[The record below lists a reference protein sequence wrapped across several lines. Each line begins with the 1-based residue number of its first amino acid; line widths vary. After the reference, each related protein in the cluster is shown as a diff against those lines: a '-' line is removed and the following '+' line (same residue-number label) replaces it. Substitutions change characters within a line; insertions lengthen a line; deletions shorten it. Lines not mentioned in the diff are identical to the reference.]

1 MDSQNKS
8 KKQSNFHGVT
18 IIEETELS
26 IFDAHKYFSE
36 TEMNSPKQEKSPR
49 QHRQEQKLHGGDHLI
64 SGARSMDI
72 ISASVEYGYG
82 SRDFRT
88 RSFRGTPTASS
99 EASWNS
105 RTGLLRNPPA
115 SSAGV
120 ASTANSPSDDHC
132 SSRKSSASA
141 AAAAAKRWKFL
152 GRKCCCTGGKSVQ
165 VVNTTVITSESEQKG
180 PAGIFVNGGDEKTPR
195 QMIQNGISR
204 RRSSSS
210 FTRDIIE
217 IHQNK
222 ARVSSSGRPFL
233 DGGGVVGFTFP
244 ILKNSSG
251 DQANKSIV
259 NSPSTAKNPVGGG
272 CFNQGST
279 VARDDDVGSDA
290 SSDLFEIESFST
302 TQTTSYHMY
311 RRRDSADEEPTSNA
325 SRIIASSNRIV
336 QYGGR
341 NLDERRSPP
350 SVAATECYPPSEVS
364 VDWSVTTAEGFDRA
378 RIADVSASALG
389 KRVEEEGGGDGGK
402 SKGSNNG
409 LMAMGCRQ
417 EKAVSVGPPAVKCL
431 AAEGPPMFPLR
442 GVNRPP
448 RANKPPLARP
458 HSARLSL
465 AFAA

>member
-1 MDSQNKS
+1 M
-8 KKQSNFHGVT
+8 H
-18 IIEETELS
+18 
-26 IFDAHKYFSE
+26 
-36 TEMNSPKQEKSPR
+36 
-49 QHRQEQKLHGGDHLI
+49 GDHLI
-64 SGARSMDI
+64 SAGARSMDVV
-72 ISASVEYGYG
+72 SASVEYGYG

-120 ASTANSPSDDHC
+120 ASTGNSPSDDHY
-132 SSRKSSASA
+132 SSRKNSASA

-165 VVNTTVITSESEQKG
+165 VVKTTVVTSESEQKG
-180 PAGIFVNGGDEKTPR
+180 PAGIFVNGVMRKTPR
-195 QMIQNGISR
+195 QVIQNGISR
-204 RRSSSS
+204 RRSSS

-244 ILKNSSG
+244 ILKNSS
-251 DQANKSIV
+251 DVQATKSIV
-259 NSPSTAKNPVGGG
+259 NSPSSAKNPVGG
-272 CFNQGST
+272 CSFNQGSA

-341 NLDERRSPP
+341 NL
-350 SVAATECYPPSEVS
+350 AATECYPPSEV
-364 VDWSVTTAEGFDRA
+364 SVTTAEGFDRA
-378 RIADVSASALG
+378 RIADSTSALG
-389 KRVEEEGGGDGGK
+389 KRVEEEGGGDG
-402 SKGSNNG
+402 KGNNNG

-417 EKAVSVGPPAVKCL
+417 EKA
-431 AAEGPPMFPLR
+431 
-442 GVNRPP
+442 
-448 RANKPPLARP
+448 
-458 HSARLSL
+458 
-465 AFAA
+465 

>member
-1 MDSQNKS
+1 M
-8 KKQSNFHGVT
+8 H
-18 IIEETELS
+18 
-26 IFDAHKYFSE
+26 
-36 TEMNSPKQEKSPR
+36 
-49 QHRQEQKLHGGDHLI
+49 GDHLI
-64 SGARSMDI
+64 SAGARSMDVV
-72 ISASVEYGYG
+72 SASVEYGYG

-120 ASTANSPSDDHC
+120 ASTGNSPSDDHY
-132 SSRKSSASA
+132 SSRKNSASA

-165 VVNTTVITSESEQKG
+165 VVKTTVVTSESEQKG

-195 QMIQNGISR
+195 QVIQNGISR
-204 RRSSSS
+204 RRSSS

-244 ILKNSSG
+244 ILKNSS
-251 DQANKSIV
+251 DVQATKSIV
-259 NSPSTAKNPVGGG
+259 NSPSSAKNPVGG
-272 CFNQGST
+272 CSFNQGSA

-341 NLDERRSPP
+341 NL
-350 SVAATECYPPSEVS
+350 AATECYPPSEV
-364 VDWSVTTAEGFDRA
+364 SVTTAEGFDRA
-378 RIADVSASALG
+378 RIADSTSALG
-389 KRVEEEGGGDGGK
+389 KRVEEEGGGDG
-402 SKGSNNG
+402 KGNNNG

-417 EKAVSVGPPAVKCL
+417 EKAVSVGPPALKYL

-448 RANKPPLARP
+448 RANKPPLASS

>member
-36 TEMNSPKQEKSPR
+36 TEMNSPKQEKNPR
-49 QHRQEQKLHGGDHLI
+49 QHQRQEQLLHGDHLI
-64 SGARSMDI
+64 SGARSIDVV
-72 ISASVEYGYG
+72 SASVEYGYG

-120 ASTANSPSDDHC
+120 ASTGNSPSDDHY
-132 SSRKSSASA
+132 RKNS

-165 VVNTTVITSESEQKG
+165 VVNTTVVTSELEQKG

-233 DGGGVVGFTFP
+233 DGGGGGGVVGFTFP
-244 ILKNSSG
+244 ILKSSS
-251 DQANKSIV
+251 DVQANKSIV
-259 NSPSTAKNPVGGG
+259 NSPSSTAKNPVGGG
-272 CFNQGST
+272 CFNQGSA

-341 NLDERRSPP
+341 NLDERRPPP

-378 RIADVSASALG
+378 RIADSTYGSALG

-402 SKGSNNG
+402 RKGNNNG

-417 EKAVSVGPPAVKCL
+417 EKAVSVGPPALKYL

-448 RANKPPLARP
+448 RANKPPLASS